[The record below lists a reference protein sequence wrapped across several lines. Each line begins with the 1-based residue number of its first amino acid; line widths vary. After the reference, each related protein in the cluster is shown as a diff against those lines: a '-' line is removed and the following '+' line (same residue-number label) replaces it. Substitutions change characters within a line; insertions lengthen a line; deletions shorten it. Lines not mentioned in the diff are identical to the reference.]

1 MNVLHLTV
9 WAKDKMG
16 LLYDAINSVSINRML
31 LILLHR
37 TATLSILKESIRE
50 HRIVINI
57 NTFKMIDIWFL

>member
-16 LLYDAINSVSINRML
+16 LLYDAINSVSINRMS

-37 TATLSILKESIRE
+37 TATLSILKESI
-50 HRIVINI
+50 
-57 NTFKMIDIWFL
+57 